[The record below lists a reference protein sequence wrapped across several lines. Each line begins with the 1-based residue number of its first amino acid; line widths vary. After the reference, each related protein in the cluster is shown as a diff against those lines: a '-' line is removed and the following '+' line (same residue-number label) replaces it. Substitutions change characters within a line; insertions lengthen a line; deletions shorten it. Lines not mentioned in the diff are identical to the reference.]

1 MATTAIATLQP
12 VWDCRWSQPGHR
24 LTGVSDA
31 LQPET
36 EWVCVR
42 DGNRR
47 NIGPHECATCP
58 HWEWDVATRTNAG
71 TSTMVVAYAPIFYS
85 FARGL
90 VGWELQPQVAYLMAM
105 QVGMALLAGN
115 GISVAVTAGYRRRLQ
130 QRLREKLQR
139 FAREQQ
145 ADVLLPLRATPT
157 NDTRKIVE
165 PLLRELR
172 ADSTEV
178 SPAAVPVIHSRR

>member
-36 EWVCVR
+36 DWVCVR
-42 DGNRR
+42 EGNRR

-71 TSTMVVAYAPIFYS
+71 GSTMVVAYAPVRS
-85 FARGL
+85 ARALEPPLL
-90 VGWELQPQVAYLMAM
+90 VVLAVLAAILVAT
-105 QVGMALLAGN
+105 G
-115 GISVAVTAGYRRRLQ
+115 VAVLTNPMM
-130 QRLREKLQR
+130 
-139 FAREQQ
+139 
-145 ADVLLPLRATPT
+145 LPLTIA
-157 NDTRKIVE
+157 
-165 PLLRELR
+165 LWLG
-172 ADSTEV
+172 A
-178 SPAAVPVIHSRR
+178 AAVAGFAVFGSHGE